1 METLSGFD
9 ARTPARIQLAFTAA
23 WRCLFQV
30 LTTGLASYRCAQ
42 RPVALARRQNISQP
56 VSPLGEDLRD
66 LVCHGRPVRHRDVGP
81 VRDELIGVLGLAGP
95 VVGPLMAQEV
105 LTAFF
110 LEAGFLAL
118 MLFGR
123 ERGGP

>member
-1 METLSGFD
+1 
-9 ARTPARIQLAFTAA
+9 
-23 WRCLFQV
+23 
-30 LTTGLASYRCAQ
+30 
-42 RPVALARRQNISQP
+42 
-56 VSPLGEDLRD
+56 
-66 LVCHGRPVRHRDVGP
+66 
-81 VRDELIGVLGLAGP
+81 
-95 VVGPLMAQEV
+95 MAQEV

>member
-23 WRCLFQV
+23 SRCLFPV

-56 VSPLGEDLRD
+56 VSPLGEGLRD
-66 LVCHGRPVRHRDVGP
+66 LVCQGRSVRHRDVLP
-81 VRDELIGVLGLAGP
+81 VRDELVGVLRIAGP
-95 VVGPLMAQEV
+95 VFRPLMAQEV

-110 LEAGFLAL
+110 LEAGFLGI